1 MKAYHL
7 AVLAALMVAPLV
19 LALGASPAAAQDEHV
34 ALKDG
39 AGKEAVERNCS
50 VCHSL
55 DYIPM
60 NSKFLDR
67 AKWDATI
74 KKMSG
79 PYGAGIDAED
89 AQEILNYLDAN
100 YAG

>member
-1 MKAYHL
+1 MKAYIF
-7 AVLAALMVAPLV
+7 AATLSLVAL
-19 LALGASPAAAQDEHV
+19 PAFAQEDKIV
-34 ALKDG
+34 LKDG
-39 AGKEAVERNCS
+39 PGKDAVERNCS

-79 PYGAGIDAED
+79 PLGAGIDPAD
-89 AQEILNYLDAN
+89 QKTILDYLAAN

>member
-1 MKAYHL
+1 MRTLAL
-7 AVLAALMVAPLV
+7 AVALTFTLAAL
-19 LALGASPAAAQDEHV
+19 PAFAQESQIK
-34 ALKDG
+34 LKDG
-39 AGKEAVERNCS
+39 SGKDMVEVQCG

-60 NSKFLDR
+60 NSPFLDR

-79 PYGAGIDAED
+79 PLGANIDPKDQQVILDYLAKNYGG
-89 AQEILNYLDAN
+89 
-100 YAG
+100 

>member
-1 MKAYHL
+1 MKAYGPAILL
-7 AVLAALMVAPLV
+7 ALVVALAAL
-19 LALGASPAAAQDEHV
+19 PAAAQDEKV
-34 ALKDG
+34 VLKDG
-39 AGKEAVERNCS
+39 PGKDAVERNCS

-79 PYGAGIDAED
+79 AYGAGIDPDD
-89 AQEILNYLDAN
+89 AKEILNYLAAN

>member
-1 MKAYHL
+1 MKAYHFAVL
-7 AVLAALMVAPLV
+7 AVLIV
-19 LALGASPAAAQDEHV
+19 SPAAAQDEHV

-39 AGKEAVERNCS
+39 PGKDAVEVHCS

-79 PYGAGIDAED
+79 PYGGGIAPED
-89 AQEILNYLDAN
+89 AKQILNYLAAN
-100 YAG
+100 YAS

>member
-1 MKAYHL
+1 MKAYGL
-7 AVLAALMVAPLV
+7 AILLSLAAL
-19 LALGASPAAAQDEHV
+19 PAAAQNETV
-34 ALKDG
+34 VLKDG
-39 AGKEAVERNCS
+39 PGREAVEINCS

-79 PYGAGIDAED
+79 PYGAGIDPED
-89 AQEILNYLDAN
+89 AKVILDYLAAN
-100 YAG
+100 YGS

>member
-1 MKAYHL
+1 MKLYAL
-7 AVLAALMVAPLV
+7 AIASALI
-19 LALGASPAAAQDEHV
+19 ALPAAAQDEKV

-39 AGKEAVERNCS
+39 PGKDVVEVNCS

-74 KKMSG
+74 KKMAG
-79 PYGAGIDAED
+79 PYGAGIAPDDAK
-89 AQEILNYLDAN
+89 AILDYLAAN
-100 YAG
+100 YGG

>member
-1 MKAYHL
+1 MKKL
-7 AVLAALMVAPLV
+7 AFA
-19 LALGASPAAAQDEHV
+19 LALAFVGMSLPAFAQEDKIV
-34 ALKDG
+34 LKDG
-39 AGKEAVERNCS
+39 PGKDVVERNCS

-60 NSKFLDR
+60 NSYFLDR

-79 PYGAGIDAED
+79 PLGANIDPAD
-89 AQEILNYLDAN
+89 QKEILDYLAKN

>member
-1 MKAYHL
+1 MRAYI
-7 AVLAALMVAPLV
+7 LAATLGLMALPAVAQEDKIV
-19 LALGASPAAAQDEHV
+19 
-34 ALKDG
+34 LKDG
-39 AGKEAVERNCS
+39 PGKEAVERNCS

-79 PYGAGIDAED
+79 PYGAGIAPDDAK
-89 AQEILNYLDAN
+89 EILNYLAAN

>member
-1 MKAYHL
+1 MKAFHL
-7 AVLAALMVAPLV
+7 AILAALI
-19 LALGASPAAAQDEHV
+19 ASPVAAQEERV
-34 ALKDG
+34 TLKDG

-79 PYGAGIDAED
+79 PYGAGIDPED
-89 AQEILNYLDAN
+89 AKEILNYLAAN